1 MNKDNTNYLF
11 DNNKL
16 LQRQPGIMK
25 MVPGVLLS
33 EEQNIL
39 QEKRKYAAYK
49 SDLLFLKSIKM
60 EKCMK

>member
-1 MNKDNTNYLF
+1 
-11 DNNKL
+11 
-16 LQRQPGIMK
+16 

-49 SDLLFLKSIKM
+49 SDLLFEKHRNGKM
-60 EKCMK
+60 HEMKNKNSKKHI